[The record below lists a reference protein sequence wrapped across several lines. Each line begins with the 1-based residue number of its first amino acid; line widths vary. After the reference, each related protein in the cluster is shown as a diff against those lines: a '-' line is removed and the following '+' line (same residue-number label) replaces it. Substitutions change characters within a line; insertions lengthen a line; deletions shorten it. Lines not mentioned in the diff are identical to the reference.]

1 MIAEDEKCD
10 PQQATFL
17 ETVKD
22 VKEAFINLTIEE
34 LKGGDP
40 NCKDIQREKF
50 DRTFTPAFC
59 RPSNLRQLVLYKT
72 QKA

>member
-10 PQQATFL
+10 RQQATFL
-17 ETVKD
+17 ES
-22 VKEAFINLTIEE
+22 VKEVKETFIKLIIDE

-50 DRTFTPAFC
+50 DKAFTPAFC
-59 RPSNLRQLVLYKT
+59 RPSNLR
-72 QKA
+72 